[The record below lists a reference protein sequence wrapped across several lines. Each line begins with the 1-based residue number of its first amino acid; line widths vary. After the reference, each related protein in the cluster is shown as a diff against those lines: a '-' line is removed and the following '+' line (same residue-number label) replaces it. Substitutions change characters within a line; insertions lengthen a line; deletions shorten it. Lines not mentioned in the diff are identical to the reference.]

1 MYALLEVFES
11 TLQHHDTFLCEILS
25 VYDSLFID
33 ITENQV
39 NLITNHILSL
49 WIELVKSFSPTEFVF
64 IQILFYIK
72 IFNFHYVLLHAI
84 LC

>member
-11 TLQHHDTFLCEILS
+11 ILQHHETFLCEILS
-25 VYDSLFID
+25 VYESFFID
-33 ITENQV
+33 IMENQV
-39 NLITNHILSL
+39 NLITNHILSG
-49 WIELVKSFSPTEFVF
+49 WIELVKSFSLTAFVF

-72 IFNFHYVLLHAI
+72 IFNFHYVLHAI